1 MNLSFQ
7 NFVEAA
13 PYLLLAYVFLKDKKL
28 FVTPQEISELKAKIM
43 KEVSEN
49 FLSLLVFKQFE
60 KNVEN
65 SFNNVEQRLEDG
77 SKRFDK
83 VDTTLEHIV
92 ELLALKK
99 GGK

>member
-1 MNLSFQ
+1 M
-7 NFVEAA
+7 
-13 PYLLLAYVFLKDKKL
+13 FLKDKKL

-65 SFNNVEQRLEDG
+65 SFSNVEQRLEDG
-77 SKRFDK
+77 TKRFDK
-83 VDTTLEHIV
+83 VDASLSHIV
-92 ELLALKK
+92 DLIAE
-99 GGK
+99 GKNK